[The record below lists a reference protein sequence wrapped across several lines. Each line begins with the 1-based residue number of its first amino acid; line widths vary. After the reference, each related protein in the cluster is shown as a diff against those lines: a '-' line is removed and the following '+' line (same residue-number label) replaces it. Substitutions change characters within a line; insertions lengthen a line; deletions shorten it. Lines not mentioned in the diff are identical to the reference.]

1 MNKPP
6 SGGTMSISP
15 ESGVAMQTKFTI
27 SFSGF
32 SDTDAPI
39 TYQIMVY
46 LSGDLYY
53 EDVIDSQDSN

>member
-1 MNKPP
+1 
-6 SGGTMSISP
+6 MSISP
-15 ESGVAMQTKFTI
+15 ESGVAMQTKFTV

-46 LSGDLYY
+46 LSGNLYY
-53 EDVIDSQDSN
+53 EDVIDSQDTN

>member
-1 MNKPP
+1 
-6 SGGTMSISP
+6 
-15 ESGVAMQTKFTI
+15 MQTKFTI

-46 LSGDLYY
+46 LSSDLFY
-53 EDVIDSQDSN
+53 EDVIDSQDFN